1 MKKIICLVIA
11 LALFTSLFACSD
23 STKSGGSSNTEESTT
38 TDPYAGKSNL
48 QMALEQQGDVNLEGM
63 TFRILS
69 PNPGSHFY
77 YFSGATENEVFYE
90 ELGSEPLS
98 NSIYMRN
105 LEVSEKLGITI
116 EPVWA
121 GNTGDITAMVQ
132 QAVNAGDTDAFN
144 VVLNRLD
151 ALVSNATNGLLLNY
165 YNIDTMNLENKWWD
179 RHIID
184 AFTMYGNKLYTLSL
198 IHI

>member
-69 PNPGSHFY
+69 LTRAVTFTIFPAQLKMKS
-77 YFSGATENEVFYE
+77 S
-90 ELGSEPLS
+90 
-98 NSIYMRN
+98 MRN
-105 LEVSEKLGITI
+105 LEANRFRTRFICATLRSLKNSGITI

-165 YNIDTMNLENKWWD
+165 YNIDTMNLENKWV
-179 RHIID
+179 
-184 AFTMYGNKLYTLSL
+184 G
-198 IHI
+198 